1 MYIKLI
7 KIQLTEGKKSK
18 RDKENQN
25 QIFLNSDN
33 AS

>member
-1 MYIKLI
+1 MYIELI
-7 KIQLTEGKKSK
+7 KIQLTERKKSK